1 MSFNGRIVGGG
12 AYGAFFGVS
21 IGTTQT
27 TLASTTPVYTCQAQ
41 ITTDAALDDSGIPTF
56 TLEQFQA
63 DSAFFNFV
71 KNYRGSVQATPPE
84 DLTKE
89 NGSRL
94 LGTATGT
101 VLAYLIKGGT
111 VIDGTDNGKN
121 LILGGL
127 ARLVKSSGSVNFAA
141 GAYNRPSL
149 SFVAEEMTQPL
160 TFSTAVVGLVASTT
174 GTAWTLSTTQE
185 AYGAVTHQ

>member
-12 AYGAFFGVS
+12 AYAALFTVTVGS
-21 IGTTQT
+21 TQT

-71 KNYRGSVQATPPE
+71 KTYRGSIQATPPE
-84 DLTKE
+84 DLVKE
-89 NGSRL
+89 DGKRL

-101 VLAYLIKGGT
+101 VLAYLIKGGE
-111 VIDGTDNGKN
+111 VVEGTDNGKR
-121 LILGGL
+121 LIFGGL
-127 ARLVKSSGSVNFAA
+127 ARLVKSSGSVNLAA

-149 SFVAEEMTQPL
+149 SFVGEEITQPL
-160 TFSTAVVGLVASTT
+160 TFATAVVGLVASTT

>member
-12 AYGAFFGVS
+12 AYAAFFTVTV
-21 IGTTQT
+21 GTTQT

-63 DSAFFNFV
+63 DSAFFTFV
-71 KNYRGSVQATPPE
+71 KTYRGTVQATPPE

-101 VLAYLIKGGT
+101 VLAYLVKGSAVVGGSDDT
-111 VIDGTDNGKN
+111 KN
-121 LILGGL
+121 LLLGGL
-127 ARLVKSSGSVNFAA
+127 ARLAKSSGSVNFAA
-141 GAYNRPSL
+141 GTYVRPSL
-149 SFVAEEMTQPL
+149 TFVAEEMTQPL
-160 TFSTAVVGLVASTT
+160 TFATGVVGLVASTT

-185 AYGAVTHQ
+185 QYGAVTHQ